1 MGKVKKGEACSVK
14 GCGNAAVRSLSPS
27 LVSVA
32 KKAGFDVEESGRLYL
47 CEDHY
52 KQFKKKRSG
61 EERLER
67 WRYSG

>member
-1 MGKVKKGEACSVK
+1 MGKIKKGEGCSVI

-27 LVSVA
+27 YASTMKEIGLEIKDS
-32 KKAGFDVEESGRLYL
+32 SRLYL

-52 KQFKKKRSG
+52 KIFKKARSG

>member
-14 GCGNAAVRSLSPS
+14 GCGNPAVRSLSPS

-32 KKAGFDVEESGRLYL
+32 KKTGLDVEESGRLYL
-47 CEDHY
+47 CENHY
-52 KQFKKKRSG
+52 KQFKKKWAG